1 MSGTRIFWNL
11 VFKEMVLR
19 GGIIAPIDKERL
31 ETELGICFHAFV
43 CSKAILFFLMTNVI
57 LLRNGLVKR

>member
-1 MSGTRIFWNL
+1 